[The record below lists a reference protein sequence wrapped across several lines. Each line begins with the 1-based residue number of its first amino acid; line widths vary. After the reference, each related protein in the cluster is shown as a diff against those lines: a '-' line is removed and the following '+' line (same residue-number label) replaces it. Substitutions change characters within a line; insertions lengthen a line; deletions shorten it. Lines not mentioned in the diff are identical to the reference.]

1 MFYDLSLESSSKDEV
16 PEFFVGLIIQGQ
28 RSEISTTFQTE

>member
-1 MFYDLSLESSSKDEV
+1 MFYDLSLEFSSKYEV

-28 RSEISTTFQTE
+28 RSEISTTFQIE